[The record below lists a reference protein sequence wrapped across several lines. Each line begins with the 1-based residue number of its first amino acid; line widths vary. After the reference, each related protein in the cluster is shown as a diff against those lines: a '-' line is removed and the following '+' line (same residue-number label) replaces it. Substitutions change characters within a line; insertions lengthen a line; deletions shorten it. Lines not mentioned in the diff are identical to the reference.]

1 MIRWADKLYL
11 SEDLIKKKKRIIK
24 SIENNNLNF
33 ETYVIMLASNTDNL
47 FDIINTNEL
56 QFSYYLKK
64 DNYILGI
71 AGSRGLAMLLVKDM
85 IEEIYNKT
93 GGFLVREYFKE

>member
-56 QFSYYLKK
+56 QFPYYLKK

-93 GGFLVREYFKE
+93 GSFLVREYFKE